1 MADHTS
7 AEILRRAALF
17 TMASAICWFVS
28 LYAAGAQSPADGS
41 LGERLY
47 LTQCAMCHG
56 QKGEGGRG
64 PTLARP
70 KLPHAPD
77 DDALRNII
85 RFGIAG
91 TGMPGTRL
99 IDAENRELAAYVR
112 KLGQVE
118 PAVLA
123 GDPKRGEELYRT
135 KGACAECHTLSG
147 NGGVFGPDLS
157 GVGASRSPQHLRE
170 SLVDPAADFP
180 RGFAYVQAVTRA
192 GTLSGV
198 RVNEDTFSIQLR
210 DAAGT
215 LHSLWKAEL
224 REFHKDLKK
233 SPMPSYRAK
242 LTPAEL
248 DDLVAYLASLQE
260 AK

>member
-1 MADHTS
+1 MVHNRKLRLAVLFIMAP
-7 AEILRRAALF
+7 
-17 TMASAICWFVS
+17 AIFRLCG
-28 LYAAGAQSPADGS
+28 LYAAGAQVPADSS

-47 LTQCAMCHG
+47 LTQCSMCHG
-56 QKGEGGRG
+56 RSGEGGRG

-70 KLPHAPD
+70 KLLHAPD
-77 DDALRNII
+77 DDALRNVI
-85 RFGIAG
+85 RGGIPG

-99 IDAENRELAAYVR
+99 IDAELRELTAYVR
-112 KLGQVE
+112 KLGQVQ

-123 GDPKRGEELYRT
+123 GDPERGEEIYRT

-147 NGGVFGPDLS
+147 NGGALGPDLT

-170 SLVDPAADFP
+170 SLLSPAADFP
-180 RGFAYVQAVTRA
+180 RGYAWARAVTR
-192 GTLSGV
+192 GGRTVSGV
-198 RVNEDTFSIQLR
+198 RVNEDTFSIQIR
-210 DAAGT
+210 DAAGK

-224 REFHKDLKK
+224 REFRKDLTR
-233 SPMPSYRAK
+233 SPMPSYRDA